1 MKSETLPMIGEGATV
16 AIGSDRRACTIIFS
30 SPTRLVVQQD
40 IATRIDTNGMSESQ
54 TYTYERNPTGPTYTF
69 SKRGNGRW
77 GEVGTRGGG
86 VRLAIGHRCEYYD
99 FSF

>member
-1 MKSETLPMIGEGATV
+1 MKHEPLPIIGEGATV
-16 AIGSDRRACTIIFS
+16 AIGSDRHACTVIFA
-30 SPTRLVVQQD
+30 SPTRIVVQRD
-40 IATRIDTNGMSESQ
+40 IPTRIDTNGVSESQ

-69 SKRGNGRW
+69 SKRQNGRW

-86 VRLAIGHRCEYYD
+86 VRLAIGHRSEYYD